1 MEVVVHRLQFEYR
14 RPRTLPREA
23 VGLVSL
29 DAALVR
35 AQRAALR
42 PVFVPGGRVCLVVVA
57 VVAVGP
63 EAGDPGVQAGRTPT
77 PRGGHCT
84 SLATRSDRPAD
95 WLRAGQALQHALLI
109 ITLHG
114 LYASMLHQATEPG
127 TRAAEPRIQRPV
139 NRPGSPDD

>member
-1 MEVVVHRLQFEYR
+1 M
-14 RPRTLPREA
+14 
-23 VGLVSL
+23 SL
-29 DAALVR
+29 DAALLR

-95 WLRAGQALQHALLI
+95 WLRAGQALQHALL
-109 ITLHG
+109 TREWPDLRDRLARSLPHRG
-114 LYASMLHQATEPG
+114 APQMLLRVGYGPVGFPTPRRMPVPPTDRLVPG
-127 TRAAEPRIQRPV
+127 PTAAPAAV
-139 NRPGSPDD
+139 A